1 MSRRLVV
8 LLLLSVPLL
17 AAPRRPLIPL
27 DFRPAVYVQ
36 SAPDVATDGTDFIA
50 VWADERSKDRPNL
63 TRGYGVYASRL
74 TADGQALDPFGID
87 ITPHGSDPQIE
98 WGGSSYLVAFNVN
111 ADAYALRLGRDGRPQ
126 TAPRVFSNRG
136 VLDLASD
143 GTTFCA
149 IVGNY
154 PDSAA
159 VLLDAEG
166 TNLRRLPIEGLAGSV
181 VSIGRS
187 YMIFTVSGTRLLATT
202 IGRDG
207 SLTQKVLASVAQGSV
222 VRAKSNGSRAVVAST
237 DGTSTLILTV
247 DDRAVAVAPFLSYR
261 TLEGVPAVDAPSVV
275 WDGSTFLV
283 MWPESFG
290 SMTAVRVG
298 SNGRAIG
305 VAPFVLSTSATQMR
319 SASNGFR
326 TVLVSAEALS
336 EALDPVSRVVS
347 SFDTTLPEP
356 HVIAFSG
363 TPYSEP
369 AVAASGKTVMA
380 VAREGEAYGG
390 IAAAIFTPGVA
401 TEKRVEL
408 APQELWVT
416 RDGPS
421 VAAAPDAFLVAWR
434 EATDWRTRI
443 LAKRVLPDG
452 ALLDPEPIVVF
463 DEGRAIEHY
472 GETAVA
478 FDGSGFLVVWHSN
491 ADEIRAR
498 RVGRNGV
505 LGNVTTVSSA
515 NGNRDRRTPAVV
527 WSGGSYLVVWSETEP
542 LVGSVSPE
550 NPQHTV
556 YRAAKLTRDAVLL
569 GEAET
574 LFTAIGYCQGLTLAT
589 GRDRIL
595 LTTTTGSYIAGADWP
610 VHVLLLDDAGNP
622 LASAPARIDTATPTF
637 RRMHPAA
644 AWNGASFLVFWNERP
659 WLEDWSVV
667 EGRDVSWG
675 GEVRPLQ
682 LDRALS
688 FFPAATPIP
697 GGAVLVETAALE
709 EQAHVARLYART
721 FEPSSSRKRAARH

>member
-1 MSRRLVV
+1 MPLRLVV
-8 LLLLSVPLL
+8 LALLSVPLL
-17 AAPRRPLIPL
+17 AAPRRPLLPL

-63 TRGYGVYASRL
+63 TRGYAVYASRL
-74 TADGQALDPFGID
+74 TADGQALDPFGIEVSE
-87 ITPHGSDPQIE
+87 HGGEPQIE
-98 WGGSSYLVAFNVN
+98 WGGGSYLVAYNVG
-111 ADAYALRLGRDGRPQ
+111 ADAYARRLGRDGRPQ
-126 TAPRVFSNRG
+126 SAPRLFSNRQ
-136 VLDLASD
+136 VRDLASD

-149 IVGNY
+149 IVENY

-159 VLLDAEG
+159 VLLDDEG
-166 TNLRRLPIEGLAGSV
+166 TILRRLPIEGLAGSV
-181 VSIGRS
+181 VTVGRS
-187 YMIFTVSGTRLLATT
+187 YMIFTVSGTRLLATI

-207 SLTQKVLASVAQGSV
+207 GLTQKAIASVAQGSV

-237 DGTSTLILTV
+237 DGASTLILTV
-247 DDRAVAVAPFLSYR
+247 DDGATPVAPFLSYR
-261 TLEGVPAVDAPSVV
+261 TLEGVPAVDAPSVA

-290 SMTAVRVG
+290 AMTAVRVG
-298 SNGRAIG
+298 SNGRAVG
-305 VAPFVLSTSATQMR
+305 AAPFVLNTSATQMR

-326 TVLVSAEALS
+326 TVLVSAETLS

-347 SFDTTLPEP
+347 SFETTLPEP

-380 VAREGEAYGG
+380 VAREGESYGG
-390 IAAAIFTPGVA
+390 IAASIFTPGVA
-401 TEKRVEL
+401 SEKRVEL
-408 APQELWVT
+408 APQEPWIT

-421 VAAAPDAFLVAWR
+421 VAAGPDAFLVAWR
-434 EATDWRTRI
+434 EVTDWQTRI
-443 LAKRVLPDG
+443 LAKRVLADG
-452 ALLDPEPIVVF
+452 TVLDPEPVIVS

-478 FDGSGFLVVWHSN
+478 WDGSGFLVVWHSN

-505 LGNVTTVSSA
+505 LGSAVTVSSA

-527 WSGGSYLVVWSETEP
+527 WSGGSHLVVWSETEP
-542 LVGSVSPE
+542 LIGMVSPQ
-550 NPQHTV
+550 NPQRTV
-556 YRAAKLTRDAVLL
+556 YRTAKLSRDAVLL
-569 GEAET
+569 GGADT
-574 LFTAIGYCQGLTLAT
+574 LFTTVGYCQGLTLAT

-595 LTTTTGSYIAGADWP
+595 LTTTTGSYLSGADWP
-610 VHVLLLDDAGNP
+610 VHVLLLDAAGNP
-622 LASAPARIDTATPTF
+622 LASTPARVDSATPTF

-644 AWNGASFLVFWNERP
+644 AWNGSSFLVFWNERP

-667 EGRDVSWG
+667 EGRDVSWS
-675 GEVRPLQ
+675 GEVRPLE
-682 LDRALS
+682 LDRALA

-697 GGAVLVETAALE
+697 GGAVLVETAALV

-721 FEPSSSRKRAARH
+721 FEPPSSRKRAVRH